1 MGIIGLLSVLFLFGT
16 IIYTG
21 VKVYQY
27 AQNRWTKY
35 LAAAVLLSFVT
46 YMTHGFLNNFLTRD
60 KAAVPFWGMAAILVA
75 LDIYHKHK
83 TTIKL
88 KDKGS
93 SV

>member
-1 MGIIGLLSVLFLFGT
+1 LLSVLFLFGT

-21 VKVYQY
+21 VKVYQS

-35 LAAAVLLSFVT
+35 MAAAVLLSFVT

-83 TTIKL
+83 ASIRIKG
-88 KDKGS
+88 KEIY
-93 SV
+93 